1 MKTSS
6 KPVPA
11 NSQDYSCPY
20 ETAPGREPAAQAR
33 HCQFEEQAALVIAMV
48 AEAASDRHL
57 QIRLRGMV
65 KVFDTEWAA
74 AMPKRLRPS
83 SPISLPRFNLGRR
96 RNKLVALRHMRGRS
110 R

>member
-1 MKTSS
+1 
-6 KPVPA
+6 
-11 NSQDYSCPY
+11 
-20 ETAPGREPAAQAR
+20 
-33 HCQFEEQAALVIAMV
+33 MV

-83 SPISLPRFNLGRR
+83 SPISLPRFNLRT
-96 RNKLVALRHMRGRS
+96 KAQQARGPS
-110 R
+110 TYAGPQ